1 MTNPTGSGPGKNP
14 QKPTMAR
21 YALWI
26 IVGGV
31 ALVLIVQGVIGIL
44 AGGS

>member
-1 MTNPTGSGPGKNP
+1 MSNSAGGGPDKKP

-31 ALVLIVQGVIGIL
+31 ALVLIAQGIIGIL

>member
-1 MTNPTGSGPGKNP
+1 MTNPANGGPGKNP

-31 ALVLIVQGVIGIL
+31 ALVLIVQGIVGIV

>member
-1 MTNPTGSGPGKNP
+1 MTNPAGGPGKNP

-31 ALVLIVQGVIGIL
+31 ALVLIVQGIVGIV

>member
-1 MTNPTGSGPGKNP
+1 MTNPTGGPGKNP

-31 ALVLIVQGVIGIL
+31 ALVMIAQGLIGIL
-44 AGGS
+44 AGGN